1 MPVRDGGRANARQ
14 GNSGLKVYHREP
26 MFDIII
32 PHYGTGE
39 TTELAIRCLQS
50 IRKYS
55 EAHRVILVDNAS
67 PEFDLLLP
75 ELTQHERYHVIRNTK
90 NLGFVK
96 ATNQG
101 IAISTADYVVLM
113 NNDTEAV
120 IGWLSR
126 LYAPL
131 QHGCHASGP
140 LTTTPNSW
148 QGRWPKKPDPFFWRE
163 LETHRMLAFFCTMF
177 RREVFDKCGLLDE
190 DFGVGFGDDDHYCWK
205 MHQAGFRLA
214 LCQGLVIPHHHRST
228 FKTLYTE
235 EQIHAMQ
242 VDALDLFHKKSGKP
256 PVDRSKY
263 K

>member
-1 MPVRDGGRANARQ
+1 MNIFA
-14 GNSGLKVYHREP
+14 REP
-26 MFDIII
+26 MFDIVIA
-32 PHYGTGE
+32 HYGTGE

-50 IRKYS
+50 IREHS
-55 EAHRVILVDNAS
+55 AAARVILVDNAS
-67 PEFDLLLP
+67 PEFDRLLP
-75 ELTQHERYHVIRNTK
+75 ELARHERVHVIRNSK
-90 NLGFVK
+90 NLGFIK

-101 IAISTADYVVLM
+101 IAISTAEYIVLM

-120 IGWLSR
+120 KGWLGT
-126 LYAPL
+126 LYVPL

-140 LTTTPNSW
+140 LTTTPKSW
-148 QGRWPKKPDPFFWRE
+148 QGQWPKKEPDFWRP

-205 MHQAGFRLA
+205 MHEAGFRLA
-214 LCQGLVIPHHHRST
+214 LCQGLIIPHHHRST
-228 FKTLYTE
+228 FKTIYTE
-235 EQIHAMQ
+235 AQIREMQ
-242 VDALDLFHKKSGKP
+242 ISALELFHVKSGKP